1 MPIRNKIL
9 QLFMALGIAI
19 MLYAGPGDAGAAFLR
34 IPVDAR
40 VVGMGEAGVSYIDN
54 PSALYYNPAG
64 IAYIHKFGIL
74 FMHNAWLLGMNHE
87 YLAGTFNL
95 KNIGTFGMAF
105 NYWGSGEIQGVT
117 IRGDTIPGY
126 YFSASDW
133 VISLGYARQFQNFSL
148 GIGFKYL
155 SEKNES
161 LSTSAM
167 AIDIGSI
174 YKTPLKGLDLGLSF
188 SNLGTSV
195 KLDQESFALP
205 LLVRLGWRYNIKD
218 FNITQDFIFSNG
230 DNFGFGAGVE
240 YWVAQ
245 ILSLRFGYRTGSDY
259 DGLSGLRAGFGV
271 LLKGFG
277 IDYGVAPYGKL
288 GISHRFS
295 LYWKQL

>member
-1 MPIRNKIL
+1 MTKTL
-9 QLFMALGIAI
+9 TLFITLGIAS
-19 MLYAGPGDAGAAFLR
+19 LLCAGPGDAGAAFLR

-40 VVGMGEAGVSYIDN
+40 VVGLGEAGVSYIDN
-54 PSALYYNPAG
+54 ASALYYNPAG
-64 IAYIHKFGIL
+64 LAYVQKINIL
-74 FMHNAWLLGMNHE
+74 FMHNAWLLGMNHD
-87 YLAGTFNL
+87 YLACAFNL
-95 KNIGTFGMAF
+95 KNIGTLGVAF
-105 NYWGSGEIQGVT
+105 NYWSSGSIQGVT

-133 VISLGYARQFQNFSL
+133 IINLGYAKDVKELSL

-167 AIDIGSI
+167 AVDFGAI
-174 YKTPLKGLDLGLSF
+174 YHTPVKGLNIGLSF

-195 KLDQESFALP
+195 QLDQERFPLP
-205 LLVRLGWRYNIKD
+205 MLIRFGWRYNIND

-230 DNFGFGAGVE
+230 DKLGVGAGLE
-240 YWVAQ
+240 YWIAQ
-245 ILSLRFGYRTGSDY
+245 VLALRVGYRTGSDY
-259 DGLSGLRAGFGV
+259 KGFSGLRAGFGV